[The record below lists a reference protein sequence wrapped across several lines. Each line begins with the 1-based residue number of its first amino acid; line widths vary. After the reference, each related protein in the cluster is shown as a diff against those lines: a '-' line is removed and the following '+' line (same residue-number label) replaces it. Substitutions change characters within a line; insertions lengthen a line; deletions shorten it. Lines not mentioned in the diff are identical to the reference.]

1 MNLDFDKELKV
12 CEAATPGPWVLWDG
26 CSWRRFGCE
35 ALDLKWHGKTVI
47 LPTKC
52 HHDGHPDLI
61 VEKRDAEFVCRSR
74 SVLPDAL
81 RRLKRLKELYIS
93 RYTKQGA
100 SAAWRKCVTADD
112 LIALREAEESEIR
125 GLLNIKET

>member
-81 RRLKRLKELYIS
+81 RRLKRLRELMEANLEELSEYFTHGH
-93 RYTKQGA
+93 RY
-100 SAAWRKCVTADD
+100 
-112 LIALREAEESEIR
+112 EIR